1 MTQPERVT
9 HRNNRKGHTRLYE
22 HFDPFQFKFWLPVLV
37 SILCGVIVGLER
49 QLRGKP
55 LDVRTAVLICLGTH
69 IFIRLG
75 TAFDDETVD
84 ATRVL
89 GQVVTGIGF
98 LGAGVIMTR
107 GQYVVGLTTAAVI
120 WVLAAIGACIGF
132 GNYGAAIAL
141 SLVTLL
147 VLNILEMIENRV
159 AGMRRGPHQ
168 KSGPYHPDL

>member
-1 MTQPERVT
+1 
-9 HRNNRKGHTRLYE
+9 LSE
-22 HFDPFQFKFWLPVLV
+22 HFNPFEFTFWLPVLV
-37 SILCGVIVGLER
+37 SLLCGVIVGLER

-75 TAFDDETVD
+75 AAHTGSDVD
-84 ATRVL
+84 PTRVL

-98 LGAGVIMTR
+98 LGAGVILTR
-107 GQYVVGLTTAAVI
+107 GQFVMGLTTAAVI

-141 SLVTLL
+141 ALVTFI
-147 VLNILEMIENRV
+147 VLNVLEMVEDRI
-159 AGMRRGPHQ
+159 ASMRRGPHG
-168 KSGPYHPDL
+168 KKDTDRHL

>member
-1 MTQPERVT
+1 MS
-9 HRNNRKGHTRLYE
+9 E
-22 HFDPFQFKFWLPVLV
+22 HFDPFEFKFWLPVLV
-37 SILCGVIVGLER
+37 SLLCGVMVGLER

-75 TAFDDETVD
+75 AEHTGSAVD
-84 ATRVL
+84 PTRVL

-98 LGAGVIMTR
+98 LGAGVILTR
-107 GQYVVGLTTAAVI
+107 GHYVVGLTTASVI

-141 SLVTLL
+141 ALVTLI
-147 VLNILEMIENRV
+147 VLNVLEMAENRI
-159 AGMRRGPHQ
+159 ASMRRGPHQ
-168 KSGPYHPDL
+168 KNDSVDRHL

>member
-1 MTQPERVT
+1 LT
-9 HRNNRKGHTRLYE
+9 E
-22 HFDPFQFKFWLPVLV
+22 HFNPLEFKFWLPVLV
-37 SILCGVIVGLER
+37 SLLCGLIVGLER

-75 TAFDDETVD
+75 TQYGGGGDD
-84 ATRVL
+84 AMRVL

-98 LGAGVIMTR
+98 LGAGVILTR
-107 GQYVVGLTTAAVI
+107 GQYVMGLTTAAVI

-141 SLVTLL
+141 AFVTLI
-147 VLNILEMIENRV
+147 VLNVLEMVEDRL
-159 AGMRRGPHQ
+159 ASMRRGPHSKNDVNRQ
-168 KSGPYHPDL
+168 L

>member
-1 MTQPERVT
+1 L
-9 HRNNRKGHTRLYE
+9 ND
-22 HFDPFQFKFWLPVLV
+22 HFDPLESEFWIPVLV
-37 SILCGVIVGLER
+37 SLLCGVIVGLER

-75 TAFDDETVD
+75 MQYTGGGVD

-98 LGAGVIMTR
+98 LGAGVILTR
-107 GQYVVGLTTAAVI
+107 GQYVMGLTTAAVI

-141 SLVTLL
+141 ALMTLL
-147 VLNILEMIENRV
+147 VLNVLEMIEDRI
-159 AGMRRGPHQ
+159 ASMRRGPHR
-168 KSGPYHPDL
+168 KRDADPHL

>member
-1 MTQPERVT
+1 MT
-9 HRNNRKGHTRLYE
+9 E
-22 HFDPFQFKFWLPVLV
+22 HFNPLEFKFWLPVLV
-37 SILCGVIVGLER
+37 SLLCGLIVGLER

-75 TAFDDETVD
+75 TEYTGGGDD

-98 LGAGVIMTR
+98 LGAGVILTR
-107 GQYVVGLTTAAVI
+107 GQYVMGLTTAAVI

-141 SLVTLL
+141 AFVTLI
-147 VLNILEMIENRV
+147 VLNVLEMVEDRL
-159 AGMRRGPHQ
+159 ASMRRGPHS
-168 KSGPYHPDL
+168 KNDVNRHL